1 MIPLA
6 QWRRSRIVGI
16 WLIGLCVEGAVL
28 TAQWFASADARAE
41 SRKIDA
47 DLDSFAR
54 GLQTATP
61 LPKRLRDS
69 LRTVVAASADSLG
82 VRLERHGDTT
92 VVRMPAQMER
102 SWNTFFEGISRGI
115 DRAILA
121 ATLELFLIPL
131 LLILF
136 TAVWLVK
143 RRRLYAASGAA

>member
-1 MIPLA
+1 
-6 QWRRSRIVGI
+6 
-16 WLIGLCVEGAVL
+16 
-28 TAQWFASADARAE
+28 
-41 SRKIDA
+41 
-47 DLDSFAR
+47 
-54 GLQTATP
+54 
-61 LPKRLRDS
+61 
-69 LRTVVAASADSLG
+69 
-82 VRLERHGDTT
+82 
-92 VVRMPAQMER
+92 MPAQMER